1 MKNFLFALRRTAYVA
16 GALAH
21 AQLAC
26 FHGLHSK
33 RGFFFGGVWRL
44 PAQHPPLMPLVD
56 GRHFLHTYILLSFLN
71 SRPMCDF

>member
-33 RGFFFGGVWRL
+33 RVFLGGGGGLRGLIKAGVCFGL
-44 PAQHPPLMPLVD
+44 
-56 GRHFLHTYILLSFLN
+56 
-71 SRPMCDF
+71 

>member
-33 RGFFFGGVWRL
+33 RGFFFLGGLGLCEVLLARVASW
-44 PAQHPPLMPLVD
+44 AQ
-56 GRHFLHTYILLSFLN
+56 I
-71 SRPMCDF
+71 